1 MRRLTAVLATA
12 AMLAACA
19 GAPTAVEPSA
29 QPTVDARS
37 SPTSAPTASPTE
49 RPTPTASPTA
59 TPVPS
64 VDPELAFE
72 VWQGVFADPANNQF
86 LQSGEAIEEQF
97 DFWVETVDQ
106 IEYDAEGHRLVF
118 DITTR
123 YGALYEHDP
132 SMWHDQA
139 WEFHRDMARELW
151 SAFIEGFEEGMA
163 GLGLGAPDWPRWI
176 PTMVLS
182 GDGGDARGVPR
193 LADLR
198 DRAAPGDAGRVR
210 GGVHAPAVIR
220 RRIRRWLPACEGTG
234 PA

>member
-1 MRRLTAVLATA
+1 VTLVRLLAVAVIVAGCNAQGPATSA
-12 AMLAACA
+12 D
-19 GAPTAVEPSA
+19 PSA
-29 QPTVDARS
+29 DPTTAGIPKS
-37 SPTSAPTASPTE
+37 SRTPAPTASPTE

-72 VWQGVFADPANNQF
+72 VFRGVFADPANNQF

-163 GLGLGAPDWPRWI
+163 GLGLGVPDWPRWI

-182 GDGGDARGVPR
+182 GDGGDA
-193 LADLR
+193 LAECPGSLTYAIVQRQATQAEFEEECTLR
-198 DRAAPGDAGRVR
+198 P
-210 GGVHAPAVIR
+210 
-220 RRIRRWLPACEGTG
+220 
-234 PA
+234 